1 VSVTVP
7 AGATRPVAAGAW
19 CGGDEEIEMEA
30 LPYRATYGLADGL
43 PDGVQLARAAEP
55 FSRDRISWTV
65 CAAHPHWNHVAV
77 MDVQW
82 SEERGHWVALPDKQ
96 RKLIVTSTKGAGER
110 HPELDGTLHPDAETA
125 MRAAWD
131 AGLLEVIVWP
141 PRG

>member
-1 VSVTVP
+1 
-7 AGATRPVAAGAW
+7 
-19 CGGDEEIEMEA
+19 MEA
-30 LPYRATYGLADGL
+30 LPYKATYGLADGL
-43 PDGVQLARAAEP
+43 PDGVQLARTVEP

-77 MDVQW
+77 MHTQW
-82 SEERGHWVALPDKQ
+82 SNEDGSPGYWVPVPDGQ
-96 RKLIVTSTKGAGER
+96 ARLIVTSKHGNGER

-141 PRG
+141 PQG